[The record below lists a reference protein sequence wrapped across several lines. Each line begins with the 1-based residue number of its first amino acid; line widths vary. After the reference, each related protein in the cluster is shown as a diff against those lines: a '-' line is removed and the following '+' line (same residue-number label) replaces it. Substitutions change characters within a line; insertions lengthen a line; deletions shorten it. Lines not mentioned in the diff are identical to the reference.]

1 MIIRTKYLEAIQP
14 FVNKPIIKVIT
25 GVRRCGKSTL
35 LIQLINQLIDRGI
48 GEGQIIYINKEL
60 YEFDHIKDYSQLHDY
75 VTARRKP
82 KSRKYYLMVDEI
94 QEIDNWERSVSS
106 LLAYG
111 NLDIFITGSNANLL
125 SSELATLISGRYV
138 EFRMFTLNFI
148 EFCEM
153 FDNSFPI
160 DKKGV
165 DKLELYLK
173 YGGFP
178 GLYHVEWQ
186 EEVIRHYLQAIYS
199 TILLKDVIMRYNIR
213 DAALLNQVAEYLI
226 DTTGNIT
233 TAKSISDYL
242 KSQRRKVY
250 MDTIQNYIHY
260 FMNAHMVSKVKRLD
274 IKGKKLLETY
284 EKYYL
289 SDLGFR
295 FSLLGYPPEALPG
308 QLENAVFLE
317 LLQRGFRVNIGKANG
332 YEIDFVA
339 ERAGERFYLQVCAT
353 LRNSSTI
360 DREYRS
366 LEKIPDH
373 FPKIVLSLD
382 RGFERNRKGIA
393 WMNLEDFLLGG
404 KL

>member
-1 MIIRTKYLEAIQP
+1 MIIRKKYLDAIGP
-14 FVNKPIIKVIT
+14 FIDKPIIKVIT

-35 LIQLINQLIDRGI
+35 IVQLITQLMDKGI
-48 GEGQIIYINKEL
+48 KENQIIYINKEL
-60 YEFDHIKDYSQLHDY
+60 YEFDHVKDYSDLHNY
-75 VTARRKP
+75 VTSKSNRKTG
-82 KSRKYYLMVDEI
+82 KYYLFVDEI
-94 QEIDNWERSVSS
+94 QDIENWERAISS

-111 NLDIFITGSNANLL
+111 NMDIYMTGSNANLL
-125 SSELATLISGRYV
+125 SSELATLLSGRYV
-138 EFRMFTLNFI
+138 EFRMFTLGYT

-153 FDNSFPI
+153 LDKNTAI
-160 DKKGV
+160 DSSGF

-178 GLYHVEWQ
+178 GLFHVEWQ
-186 EEVIRHYLQAIYS
+186 EEVIRHYLQALYS
-199 TILLKDVIMRYNIR
+199 TILLKDVVMRYKIR

-226 DTTGNIT
+226 DNTGNIT

-250 MDTIQNYIHY
+250 MDTIQNYIHH
-260 FMNAHMVSKVKRLD
+260 FMNAHLVSKVRRLD
-274 IKGKKLLETY
+274 IRGKKLLETY

-295 FSLLGYPPEALPG
+295 FSVLGYPPEALPG

-317 LLQRGFRVNIGKANG
+317 LLQRGFHVNIGKANG
-332 YEIDFVA
+332 FEIDFVA
-339 ERAGERFYLQVCAT
+339 ERAGERFYLQVCAS
-353 LRNSSTI
+353 LKNSSTI

-366 LEKIPDH
+366 LEKISDH

-382 RGFERNRKGIA
+382 KGFERNRKGIA
-393 WMNLEDFLLGG
+393 WMNLEDFLKGE